1 MLSRARTRAAALIL
15 LALASLAPAA
25 LAQVPTRDQ
34 PFPLLV
40 SPRRWGP
47 LLVQPQLVLESI
59 GYEGNVYLTAPSEV
73 SKQEPVSSFYAR
85 AGADLTG
92 QIQFGPNVALTL
104 HDRAIGELYSRSELS
119 ALNHLDNEADAQL
132 DVLLGPTLLTVGW
145 EYSSIQDT
153 PTYDAEDNLPDQQT
167 RIRTN
172 IPKIGLRLFL
182 SPLWDVSASTREV
195 RTRYSNQ
202 ERFYTVLVPENGNPD
217 VVLAAPVLVDQALDR
232 DRLAARGELGWRP
245 RGTMR
250 FFLAYERFD
259 IDFNYDQLTGGEPG
273 AEFEIP
279 APRDA
284 TGRRWLLGINF
295 NPLARLS
302 GTFEIGK
309 ATVDPLD
316 PNSGYQPFDG
326 PVGVGT
332 LTWRPTGATRVT
344 FSYERDVTVS
354 IFENNLY
361 YRSTARSLDLEYFF
375 GRRWGVQGGF
385 GRDRLAWPEESPHEI
400 QDPSGTTTIGK
411 GFDPGVRR
419 EDTIDNIYLGVMTRV
434 VGDFQIGV
442 RYGVRDRSSN
452 DPFAEDRQP
461 YFVMTGSLVY

>member
-1 MLSRARTRAAALIL
+1 MPSRARARAAALVL

-25 LAQVPTRDQ
+25 LAQVPTREE
-34 PFPLLV
+34 PFPLLF

-119 ALNHLDNEADAQL
+119 SLNHLDNQADAQL
-132 DVLLGPTLLTVGW
+132 DVLLGPTLLTMGW

-232 DRLAARGELGWRP
+232 DRLSARGELGWRP
-245 RGTMR
+245 RGTIR
-250 FFLAYERFD
+250 FYLAYERGD
-259 IDFNYDQLTGGEPG
+259 IDFASDQLTG
-273 AEFEIP
+273 EFSGVEYDPIP

-284 TGRRWLLGINF
+284 TDRRWLFGINF

-302 GTFEIGK
+302 GSLEIGM
-309 ATVDPLD
+309 ATVEPLD
-316 PNSGYQPFDG
+316 PDSGYKPFEG

-332 LTWRPTGATRVT
+332 LTWRPSGATRVT

-361 YRSTARSLDLEYFF
+361 FESTARNLDLEYFF

-385 GRDRLAWPEESPHEI
+385 GRDRLFYPEESP
-400 QDPSGTTTIGK
+400 QTVRYPDGTTGQ

-419 EDTIDNIYLGVMTRV
+419 QDTIDDVYVGVMTRI
-434 VGDFQIGV
+434 VGNFQIGL
-442 RYGVRDRSSN
+442 RYGVRDRTSN

-461 YFVMTGSLVY
+461 YLVTTGSLVY

>member
-1 MLSRARTRAAALIL
+1 MPCRARAHAAALIAL
-15 LALASLAPAA
+15 VLATLAPAA
-25 LAQVPTRDQ
+25 LAQVPTREE
-34 PFPLLV
+34 PFPVLI

-59 GYEGNVYLTAPSEV
+59 GYEGNVYLTAPVEISR
-73 SKQEPVSSFYAR
+73 QEPVSSFYAR

-92 QIQFGPNVALTL
+92 QMQFGPNVALTF
-104 HDRAIGELYSRSELS
+104 HDRAIGEVYAKSELS

-132 DVLLGPTLLTVGW
+132 DVLLGPVLLSAGW

-153 PTYDAEDNLPDQQT
+153 PTFDAEDNLPDQQT

-172 IPKIGLRLFL
+172 TPKASLRLFL
-182 SPLWDVSASTREV
+182 SPLWDVSASAREV
-195 RTRYSNQ
+195 RTRYSNPQ
-202 ERFYTVLVPENGNPD
+202 RNYTVLVPENGNPD
-217 VVLAAPVLVDQALDR
+217 VVLAAPVPVDQALDR
-232 DRLAARGELGWRP
+232 DRLAARGEVGWRP
-245 RGTMR
+245 RGSIR
-250 FFLAYERFD
+250 FFLAYERAD
-259 IDFNYDQLTGGEPG
+259 LDFNSDQLTGDFSGV
-273 AEFEIP
+273 AFDIP

-284 TGRRWLLGINF
+284 TGRRWLFGINF

-309 ATVDPLD
+309 ATVDPID
-316 PNSGYQPFDG
+316 PDSGYKPFEG

-332 LTWRPTGATRVT
+332 LTWRPSGATRVT

-361 YRSTARSLDLEYFF
+361 FESTARNLDLEYFF
-375 GRRWGVQGGF
+375 GRHWGVQGGF
-385 GRDRLAWPEESPHEI
+385 GRDRLFYPEESP
-400 QDPSGTTTIGK
+400 QTVRYPDGTTGQ

-419 EDTIDNIYLGVMTRV
+419 QDTIDDVYVGVMTRI
-434 VGDFQIGV
+434 VGNFQIGL
-442 RYGVRDRSSN
+442 RYGVRDRTSN

-461 YFVMTGSLVY
+461 YLVTTGSLVY